1 MSPAESWTGWTTRIA
16 ADLNALDEGDWLTF
30 VVRASA
36 PSPSPY
42 AAAPAPRRW
51 RRRGDRTIAPT
62 RVPDVLMQARVIEG
76 VLALE
81 CISDTEFEG
90 LSDLTR
96 EDESALTALGWVRD
110 GGGSELSRVFGGLTG
125 GAGRGPGSGREA
137 AELLRSSLGDVL
149 GARTPDDVDLRHGS
163 HR

>member
-1 MSPAESWTGWTTRIA
+1 MSPPESWPGWTTRIA
-16 ADLNALDEGDWLTF
+16 ADLDALGEGDWLTF

-51 RRRGDRTIAPT
+51 RRRGDRAVTPT
-62 RVPDVLMQARVIEG
+62 RVPDVLVQARVIEG

-81 CISDTEFEG
+81 CITDTEFEG

-110 GGGSELSRVFGGLTG
+110 RGGSELSRVFGSPTE
-125 GAGRGPGSGREA
+125 GAGHGPGPGREA
-137 AELLRSSLGDVL
+137 AELLCSSLGDVL
-149 GARTPDDVDLRHGS
+149 GAGSPDDVDLRHGS